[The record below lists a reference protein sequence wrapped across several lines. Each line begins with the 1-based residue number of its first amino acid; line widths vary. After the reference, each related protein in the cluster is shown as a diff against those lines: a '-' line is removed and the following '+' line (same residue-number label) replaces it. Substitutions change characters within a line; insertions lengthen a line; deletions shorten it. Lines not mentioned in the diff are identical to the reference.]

1 MLLTIYNLPYKGNEK
16 RDISSL
22 DRHSVAT
29 LVSPQTPISTEEIG
43 DIQGANEN
51 PPRRAE
57 IKVRK
62 NEMKVPKN
70 FVLTGDS
77 KIPTEETPDI
87 MPLLLRMRKEL
98 GAKSSWT
105 QISSN
110 TSYKSPSL
118 NKSLT
123 VSSSRIHYPAKTKRD
138 SSTAPM

>member
-22 DRHSVAT
+22 NRHSVAT
-29 LVSPQTPISTEEIG
+29 LASPQTPISTEEIG

-70 FVLTGDS
+70 EMKVPKNFVVPHWRFKNSYRGNSRYYAIAATNAQGVRCEVFLDTDL
-77 KIPTEETPDI
+77 KQYI
-87 MPLLLRMRKEL
+87 LQV
-98 GAKSSWT
+98 AKP
-105 QISSN
+105 
-110 TSYKSPSL
+110 K
-118 NKSLT
+118 
-123 VSSSRIHYPAKTKRD
+123 
-138 SSTAPM
+138 